1 MPSRENTSPEFSAG
15 ELFPGLNAA
24 GIRRV
29 VGAAECGDRTVDMMP
44 WIDRIPV
51 REGKI
56 GSQRRQQR
64 GDELRVL
71 HDCRRG
77 AAKSVQNGEKFMVGS
92 RMWRERGRGRNV
104 GAAATGSEQMHGR
117 PAVQ

>member
-1 MPSRENTSPEFSAG
+1 
-15 ELFPGLNAA
+15 
-24 GIRRV
+24 
-29 VGAAECGDRTVDMMP
+29 MP

-64 GDELRVL
+64 GDQLRVL

-77 AAKSVQNGEKFMVGS
+77 AAKSVQNGEKFAVGS
-92 RMWRERGRGRNV
+92 SAWRERGCGHNV
-104 GAAATGSEQMHGR
+104 GAAATGNEQMHGR
-117 PAVQ
+117 AAVW

>member
-24 GIRRV
+24 GKRRV
-29 VGAAECGDRTVDMMP
+29 VGTAKCSDRTVDMMP

-64 GDELRVL
+64 GDQLRVL

-77 AAKSVQNGEKFMVGS
+77 AAKSIQNGEKFVVGS
-92 RMWRERGRGRNV
+92 RAWRERGRGHEV
-104 GAAATGSEQMHGR
+104 GAATTGNEQMHGHA
-117 PAVQ
+117 AV

>member
-24 GIRRV
+24 GMQRV
-29 VGAAECGDRTVDMMP
+29 VGTAECGDRTVDMMP
-44 WIDRIPV
+44 WIGRIPV

-64 GDELRVL
+64 GDQLRVL

-77 AAKSVQNGEKFMVGS
+77 AAKSVQNGEKFVVGS
-92 RMWRERGRGRNV
+92 RAWRGGGPRHGDGGV
-104 GAAATGSEQMHGR
+104 GGGDEQKD
-117 PAVQ
+117 

>member
-1 MPSRENTSPEFSAG
+1 MPAREVTSPEFSAG

-24 GIRRV
+24 GMRRV
-29 VGAAECGDRTVDMMP
+29 VGTAECGDRTVDMMP
-44 WIDRIPV
+44 RIDRIPV

-64 GDELRVL
+64 GEQLRVL

-77 AAKSVQNGEKFMVGS
+77 AANSVQNGEKFVVGPA
-92 RMWRERGRGRNV
+92 WRERGRGRKV
-104 GAAATGSEQMHGR
+104 GALATRNE
-117 PAVQ
+117 